1 MKRLIMAREHA
12 LYREIGLVRDP
23 NPDDLVEGLP
33 DQVTKAVGRAAA
45 CLLSW
50 PTLNRNAAG

>member
-1 MKRLIMAREHA
+1 MKRLIRAREHA

-45 CLLSW
+45 CLLS
-50 PTLNRNAAG
+50 